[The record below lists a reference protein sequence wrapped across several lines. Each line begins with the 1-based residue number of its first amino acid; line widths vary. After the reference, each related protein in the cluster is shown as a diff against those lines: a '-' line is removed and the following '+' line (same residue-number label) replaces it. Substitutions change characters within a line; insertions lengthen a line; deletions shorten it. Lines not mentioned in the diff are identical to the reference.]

1 MKKHRR
7 GVVLSLLGVFG
18 LFALGLPP
26 VLALLG
32 GVVGGVTLHRSLP
45 PKITDPES
53 WRKFQAAYPDS
64 VGKRKEHAS

>member
-26 VLALLG
+26 DRWVEFSVCAVHTCRIG
-32 GVVGGVTLHRSLP
+32 YSRPATTTGV
-45 PKITDPES
+45 
-53 WRKFQAAYPDS
+53 
-64 VGKRKEHAS
+64 